1 MWNDFNSAEEQ
12 NSFDLIPAGT
22 IAPVRM
28 TIKPGGFDDP
38 NQGWTGGYAT
48 KKDET
53 GAVYLNC
60 EFVILEGAFAKRKV
74 WSLIGLHSNKG
85 PNWQNIG
92 RSFIRGILNSANR
105 LSDKDNSPQSQNA
118 RRIKAIA
125 DLDGVTFIAKIDA
138 GKDQNGQMRNEIRYA
153 VTLDNPEY
161 NKYSGSLSAPANTSQ
176 PVATSNAAPSNN
188 RPHWAQ

>member
-48 KKDET
+48 RNDET

-60 EFVILEGAFAKRKV
+60 EFVILEGEFAKRKV

-85 PNWQNIG
+85 PDWQNMG
-92 RSFIRGILNSANR
+92 RSFIRGILNSANK
-105 LSDKDNSPQSQNA
+105 LSDKDNSPQAQNA

-125 DLDGVTFIAKIDA
+125 DLDGISFVAKIDQK
-138 GKDQNGQMRNEIRYA
+138 KDQNGQMRNEIRYA
-153 VTLDNPEY
+153 VTLENPEY
-161 NKYSGSLSAPANTSQ
+161 NKHAGSLSAPANTSQ
-176 PVATSNAAPSNN
+176 TATQGNAAPSTN